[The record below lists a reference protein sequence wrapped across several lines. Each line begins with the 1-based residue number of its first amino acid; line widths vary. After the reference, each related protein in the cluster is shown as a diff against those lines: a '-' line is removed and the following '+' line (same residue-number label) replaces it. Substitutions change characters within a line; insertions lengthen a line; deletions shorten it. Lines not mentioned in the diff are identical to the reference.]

1 MTISFGYDRDG
12 TVDRLLVPFEPMV
25 SDIVFR
31 RSPTGEVLDPAFRA
45 ACVGAYQV
53 GAQTHVVAAGRGR
66 TLTLSPSDQPTY
78 RLVPYHGRTFR
89 YCGA

>member
-1 MTISFGYDRDG
+1 
-12 TVDRLLVPFEPMV
+12 MV

-53 GAQTHVVAAGRGR
+53 GVQTHVVALDAEG
-66 TLTLSPSDQPTY
+66 
-78 RLVPYHGRTFR
+78 
-89 YCGA
+89 